1 MPESSSLSRPLL
13 PGASPDTMATSSTT
27 TTTAFPND
35 IARHVLLHIP
45 SEYHHKKSNQPSLGS
60 SLCYIQY
67 QADTGLLQVI
77 QHVPSPPSSTR
88 LPPND
93 HDDDEE
99 SLVVLDVLDPDDLI
113 GARLVI
119 EESPHT
125 EQEEEEHNTINTAT
139 NEPSSSVLRN
149 RHGQATLHLY
159 CYPRRNPQQ
168 QTTSWMQWCGLSSR
182 STSVPVNTPNPHQ
195 THKVVPPTTESPH
208 WPRVAH
214 FRAWSVA
221 PVEDLGHVQ
230 TLLQALQEVAHPHQQ
245 AHQTERNVLVLINPV
260 SGAKRNAS
268 TIYETY
274 VKPMVGVQSGTVR
287 HLHVCRTTHAGH
299 AQERMAVRDTPTT
312 TTSDSNDNDDD
323 TDPGWDISRY
333 QAIVVMGGDGLLFEV
348 LNGLVARP
356 DAHDLLLTNQN
367 HLTVGVVGCGTSN
380 GMATS
385 LTHASHEPYGPLTE
399 TFLIAK
405 GHETLMDVSRY
416 ETMTSTTT
424 TTTTK
429 SYISFLTYAYA
440 MIADIDIESEVLRW
454 LGELRNDVWAV
465 WRVLWLRHYPATFH
479 YLPVN
484 STSRGA
490 GMVPVSSL
498 PPLSQPLENSTT
510 DQDKDGPEWVTIQGD
525 FYLLWVSHVS
535 HAAMHTHQAPGQ
547 SLNQGAFQVMMV
559 RKQGGT
565 AISKWRMAWILL
577 GLETGRHVDMS
588 PWVELVQ
595 CTALRLEP
603 LGGQRRVGRNV
614 VDGELVEPGPIQGV
628 VVPGLIHV
636 YAGPAASV
644 QAPLRTRTVP
654 TVL

>member
-1 MPESSSLSRPLL
+1 MPESSLSRPLL
-13 PGASPDTMATSSTT
+13 PGASPDTMATSTT
-27 TTTAFPND
+27 TTTRTAFPND
-35 IARHVLLHIP
+35 IARQVLLHIP
-45 SEYHHKKSNQPSLGS
+45 SEYYNHKKQPNQPSLGS
-60 SLCYIQY
+60 GLCYIQY

-77 QHVPSPPSSTR
+77 QHEPSPPSSTR

-93 HDDDEE
+93 HDDED
-99 SLVVLDVLDPDDLI
+99 SLIVLDVLDPDDMI

-119 EESPHT
+119 EESSHA
-125 EQEEEEHNTINTAT
+125 EEEHNSAPPVAS

-168 QTTSWMQWCGLSSR
+168 TSSWMQWCGLSSR
-182 STSVPVNTPNPHQ
+182 SHSVPVNTPNPHQ
-195 THKVVPPTTESPH
+195 THKVVPPTDQH

-230 TLLQALQEVAHPHQQ
+230 TLLQALQEVAHPHQ
-245 AHQTERNVLVLINPV
+245 HQTERNVLVLINPV

-268 TIYETY
+268 TIYQDY

-299 AQERMAVRDTPTT
+299 AQERMAVRDTATT
-312 TTSDSNDNDDD
+312 TTTDLNENDD

-356 DAHDLLLTNQN
+356 DAHDLLLTNN
-367 HLTVGVVGCGTSN
+367 TLTVGVVGCGTSN

-416 ETMTSTTT
+416 ETMTTPT

-479 YLPVN
+479 YLPA
-484 STSRGA
+484 TSRRDA

-498 PPLSQPLENSTT
+498 PPLSQPLEENPTT
-510 DQDKDGPEWVTIQGD
+510 DQDDQQPQDGPEWVTIRGE

-547 SLNQGAFQVMMV
+547 SLNQGSFQVMMV
-559 RKQGGT
+559 RQQPGGT

-603 LGGQRRVGRNV
+603 LGGQGRVGRNV